1 MRARDLTWPCTP
13 VRLDTSLREAAEI
26 LIRERAPVLAVVSED
41 GHPVATVSAVR
52 VLAAA
57 LPEAVRDDP
66 LLAAVVGESVDDDVR
81 ARAASLRLGDVLP
94 TRLPTPAVV
103 SPDASPV
110 QMASLMDRT
119 GSTVVLVVDYDGDR
133 PNLLGTI
140 DAAILLQHYL

>member
-13 VRLDTSLREAAEI
+13 VHLDTSLREAAEL

-41 GHPVATVSAVR
+41 GHPVATVSAAR

-57 LPEAVRDDP
+57 LPDAVRDDP
-66 LLAAVVGESVDDDVR
+66 LLAAVVGESLDDDVR

-119 GSTVVLVVDYDGDR
+119 GSTVVLVVDHDGDR